1 MDFTIKAVGPDVGDV
16 VDRQIKQFTAA
27 NRKVGA
33 AVNRAGTAAMR
44 KGAPRSFAGYALK
57 IKGKV
62 TSSGGDHV
70 EVRFQGS
77 PVGFW
82 CMLES
87 GAKPHKIRPRKAKAL
102 SFGGHVYEEVNHP
115 GMAGRGSWSK
125 LQPALKAAVSEAV
138 DDTYTAVIARG

>member
-1 MDFTIKAVGPDVGDV
+1 MEFTIKAVGPDVGDV
-16 VDRQIKQFTAA
+16 VNRQIKQFTAA

-33 AVNRAGTAAMR
+33 AVNKAGVAAMKR
-44 KGAPRSFAGYALK
+44 GAPGSFAGYPLK

-62 TSSGGDHV
+62 TSAGGDHV

-87 GAKPHKIRPRKAKAL
+87 GAKPHKIRPKNADAL
-102 SFGGHVYEEVNHP
+102 WFGGHFLEYVDHP
-115 GMAGRGSWSK
+115 GFAGKGSWSK